1 MTKLEVAEIIAKIP
15 GGLTPNEFLVA
26 LAQNAAKFQRELLVK
41 EFERQHELHR
51 HRHNYFLISAKMI
64 RDSVRRGYGEKV
76 TFL

>member
-1 MTKLEVAEIIAKIP
+1 MTKLEVAEIISKIP
-15 GGLTPNEFLVA
+15 GGLTPDEFLVA

-41 EFERQHELHR
+41 EFERQHELYS

-64 RDSVRRGYGEKV
+64 RDSVRRGYGENV